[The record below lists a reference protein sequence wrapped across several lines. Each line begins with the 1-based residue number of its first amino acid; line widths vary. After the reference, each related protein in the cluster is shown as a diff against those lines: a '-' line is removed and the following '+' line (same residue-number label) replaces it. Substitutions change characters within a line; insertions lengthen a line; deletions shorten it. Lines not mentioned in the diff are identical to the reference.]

1 MATTSMKYPQGPF
14 PMVTATLLINETA
27 LFGLSA
33 AVNAL
38 NNALLRLVT
47 GDLNASVG
55 IVNHPLPLVKNEA
68 AVTLSHMAGAAVV
81 LLLTTR

>member
-1 MATTSMKYPQGPF
+1 
-14 PMVTATLLINETA
+14 MVTATLLINETA

-38 NNALLRLVT
+38 NTALLRLVT

-55 IVNHPLPLVKNEA
+55 VVNHPLPLVKNEA
-68 AVTLSHMAGAAVV
+68 AVTLSHMAGTWV
-81 LLLTTR
+81 LMHHRVAELLRCCRGSCCR